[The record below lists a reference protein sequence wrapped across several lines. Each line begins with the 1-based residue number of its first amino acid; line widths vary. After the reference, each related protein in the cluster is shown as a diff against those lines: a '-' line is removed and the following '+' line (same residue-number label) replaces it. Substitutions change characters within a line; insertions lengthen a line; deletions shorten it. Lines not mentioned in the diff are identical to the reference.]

1 MLNNLTNFWN
11 IITNKMIKK
20 VPEANDLIPLGT
32 RDSRYGGKYKPT
44 GITVQ
49 DFIDSIPIPPLGVQ
63 SVTGLNTNNTNPL
76 NPIVNIAVDG
86 STITGLGTPA
96 SPLIA
101 SQNLTSKYSNVVF
114 VDVINGDDLTG
125 LINRFDKPFATVG
138 SALYAAAPMPAISTD
153 NRALIYIRRGR
164 YNNTIVNLTNYVDI
178 YCESA
183 VVFTG
188 TTVIRDNGNA
198 VNANIYGNLKIYD
211 ITSVTT
217 CFSITGASVVTFEFD
232 SIVCNAAAIG
242 ILPTVTGGKVIIKG
256 NYIYSG
262 ANAQSFGVTIRGT
275 ANVVMNILYAIEA
288 PQAVIRFR
296 TFIGNATINCPNI
309 NLTAGGVFGGNAKMC
324 LYMSDTS
331 STGTV
336 TVNGNLNVIDTVN
349 GGGIGAAITYW
360 DGAPEYKLTV
370 NGNING
376 NVIPAMNAPVGTGSV
391 FQLLGNITSKIN
403 SMSLYGTGK
412 FLFKNSVITTSDSA
426 YTAPSVIIAGS
437 AQCYFKD
444 CYMFNAAIDQAII
457 RVDSLTSKLIL
468 DGCQGFAS
476 GVTAGTLSI
485 TTTVGGGLL
494 YVNNSRFN
502 KIKNASLT
510 DIYSPS
516 GLIIDANTQVPNIF

>member
-1 MLNNLTNFWN
+1 MLNNLTNFLN
-11 IITNKMIKK
+11 IITSKMIKK
-20 VPEANDLIPLGT
+20 VPEATDLIPLGT

-44 GITVQ
+44 AITVA
-49 DFIDSIPIPPLGVQ
+49 DFIDSLPAGGVQ

-76 NPIVNIAVDG
+76 NPIVNISVDG

-96 SPLIA
+96 SPLVA

-114 VDVINGDDLTG
+114 VDIINGDDPTG
-125 LINRFDKPFATVG
+125 LINRFDKPFITIS
-138 SALYAAAPMPAISTD
+138 SALTAAAALPLITTD
-153 NRALIYIRRGR
+153 NRALVYIRRGT
-164 YNNTIVNLTNYVDI
+164 YVSPTVTFANNVDI
-178 YCESA
+178 YCEPG

-188 TTVIRDNGNA
+188 IVAIRDNGVA
-198 VNANIYGNLKIYD
+198 VNANMYGSLKINNLSS
-211 ITSVTT
+211 TSSTP
-217 CFSITGASVVTFEFD
+217 CLNITGASVITFEFD
-232 SIVCNAAAIG
+232 SIICFPAAIQINPNLTG
-242 ILPTVTGGKVIIKG
+242 CRVTIKG
-256 NYIYSG
+256 NYIYSY
-262 ANAQSFGVTIRGT
+262 ASASSFGITIRSSAT
-275 ANVVMNILYAIEA
+275 VIMNIAYAIEA
-288 PQAVIRFR
+288 TQAVFRFR
-296 TFIGNATINCPNI
+296 SFTGIATITCPNI
-309 NLTAGGVFGGNAKMC
+309 NLTAGGFFGGNAKMC
-324 LYMSDTS
+324 LYMSDS
-331 STGTV
+331 LSTGTV
-336 TVNGNLNVIDTVN
+336 TVNGNLNVTDTVN
-349 GGGIGAAITYW
+349 AGGIGAAITYW
-360 DGAPEYKLTV
+360 DGAPNYKLTI

-376 NVIPAMNAPVGTGSV
+376 NVISAMNAPVGTGSV

-437 AQCYFKD
+437 AECYFKD
-444 CYMFNAAIDQAII
+444 SYLFNAAIDQPII